1 MERQRSR
8 VRARSESS
16 SPVLA
21 ARGRGAPEGLSATPE
36 TPTSNKQE
44 EGRLLRSSS
53 KLSQPSSSRHSR
65 SGSRSA
71 SREPSVVGSLRK
83 GGSRSLSG
91 GGRAVATGTT
101 SRGRSKAAASLVDA
115 ATAQRAATSAVAV
128 KRALGAELDGSQ
140 ASADVREARSKK
152 AKTTVLTTVPED
164 SQMTVDH
171 RFNLEVQCETIE
183 AARQH

>member
-1 MERQRSR
+1 MEKLRSR
-8 VRARSESS
+8 GGVRSESS

-44 EGRLLRSSS
+44 EGRLLRSGS

-101 SRGRSKAAASLVDA
+101 SRGRSKAGASFVDA

-128 KRALGAELDGSQ
+128 KRALGAELDGSLS
-140 ASADVREARSKK
+140 SADVRDQRSKK
-152 AKTTVLTTVPED
+152 AKATVLTTVDED
-164 SQMTVDH
+164 SQMTVDLQ
-171 RFNLEVQCETIE
+171 FNMEVRCETVE
-183 AARQH
+183 DS